1 MSLQEETSMEK
12 WKARQASLFES
23 QPAAELPQAQ
33 RQKALVLLGSLL
45 IEALA
50 TKNECEGP
58 EKPREGDHD
67 KDYR

>member
-1 MSLQEETSMEK
+1 MSLQEETSMEE
-12 WKARQASLFES
+12 WKARQTSLFES
-23 QPAAELPQAQ
+23 RPAAELPQAQ

>member
-1 MSLQEETSMEK
+1 MEK
-12 WKARQASLFES
+12 WKARQASLFETR
-23 QPAAELPQAQ
+23 PTAELPQAQ

-50 TKNECEGP
+50 MKNECEGP
-58 EKPREGDHD
+58 ENLREGDHD

>member
-12 WKARQASLFES
+12 WKARQASLFEN
-23 QPAAELPQAQ
+23 QPAPELPQAQ
-33 RQKALVLLGSLL
+33 RQKALVLLGSLF